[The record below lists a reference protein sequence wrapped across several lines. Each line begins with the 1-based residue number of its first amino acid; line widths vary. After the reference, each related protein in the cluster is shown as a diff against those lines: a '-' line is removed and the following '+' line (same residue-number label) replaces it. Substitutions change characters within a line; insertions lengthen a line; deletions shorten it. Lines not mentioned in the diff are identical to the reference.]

1 MFSLCRLVN
10 VAEPQAPM
18 AEISYFTEKSGVR
31 QILNMKDATQ
41 MYAIDKHQ
49 MSEIFCTRK
58 DVANLPA
65 AIYAVAG
72 ESRQG
77 KSFLLNVLHLHLC
90 SQDKVC

>member
-1 MFSLCRLVN
+1 VFSLCRLVN

-58 DVANLPA
+58 DVATFLQRFMPWLENHAKENL
-65 AIYAVAG
+65 
-72 ESRQG
+72 
-77 KSFLLNVLHLHLC
+77 FC
-90 SQDKVC
+90 